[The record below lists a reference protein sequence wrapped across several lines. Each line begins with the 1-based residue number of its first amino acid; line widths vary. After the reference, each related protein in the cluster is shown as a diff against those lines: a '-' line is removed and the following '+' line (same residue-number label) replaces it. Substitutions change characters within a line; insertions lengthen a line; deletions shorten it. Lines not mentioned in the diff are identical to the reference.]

1 MIHGINR
8 GCRSKPRPTD
18 SALLQGELSTDSVRG
33 LVGTLARGSPLA
45 IPQKLSRRH
54 FVKYGASSLAMA
66 SIVAKAQ
73 TASLP
78 LGRVGSAVTA
88 APEQEATPINAA
100 TDAASHLMVDVR
112 IDGNGPYHFVVDTG
126 ADRTILASEVALEL
140 GLGRGERVML
150 KGVVR
155 AVPTETVSI
164 RTMTFGSITKR
175 KLMVPTL
182 SRSLLDADGYLG
194 LDFLD
199 GHRVTFDFEKHLL
212 QVSEPRARFSA
223 NWVRENEARIRA
235 SGPSGHLQALDCMV
249 DGTPATAFIDS
260 GAEVSAA
267 NEPLLAAL
275 ARRNPSFG
283 EMGSIRLIDITGG
296 EILGKVAMVKKISL
310 TAALTF
316 TDCPLVI
323 ADFLVFDV
331 WGLRQRPA
339 MLIGMNLLRQFK
351 RVSID
356 YGLQELRF
364 DLAADRSPPKP
375 LITMLD

>member
-1 MIHGINR
+1 MLH
-8 GCRSKPRPTD
+8 
-18 SALLQGELSTDSVRG
+18 
-33 LVGTLARGSPLA
+33 
-45 IPQKLSRRH
+45 KLSRRQ
-54 FVKYGASSLAMA
+54 FVKHGASSLAMV
-66 SIVAKAQ
+66 SILAKAQ
-73 TASLP
+73 TTPLP
-78 LGRVGSAVTA
+78 PGRAGSAVPA

-100 TDAASHLMVDVR
+100 TDAASHLMVEVH
-112 IDGNGPYHFVVDTG
+112 INGNGPYHFVVDTG
-126 ADRTILASEVALEL
+126 ADRTILASEVAVEL
-140 GLGRGERVML
+140 GLSRGERVML

-155 AVPTETVSI
+155 AVLTETVSI

-175 KLMVPTL
+175 KLTVPTL

-199 GHRVTFDFEKHLL
+199 GHRVTFDFEHHLL
-212 QVSEPRARFSA
+212 QVSEPRTRFSA

-249 DGTPATAFIDS
+249 DGIPATAFIDS

-267 NEPLLAAL
+267 NESLRAAL

-296 EILGKVAMVKKISL
+296 EILGKVATVNKIRL
-310 TAALTF
+310 AAALTF

-339 MLIGMNLLRQFK
+339 LLIGMNLLRQFS

-356 YGLQELRF
+356 YGLHELRF
-364 DLAADRSPPKP
+364 DLAAYSPPPKP

>member
-1 MIHGINR
+1 MADADPSG
-8 GCRSKPRPTD
+8 RP
-18 SALLQGELSTDSVRG
+18 SA
-33 LVGTLARGSPLA
+33 TL
-45 IPQKLSRRH
+45 QKLSRRR
-54 FVKYGASSLAMA
+54 FVTYGASSLAMA
-66 SIVAKAQ
+66 SILGKAQ
-73 TASLP
+73 TVSP
-78 LGRVGSAVTA
+78 
-88 APEQEATPINAA
+88 PEPDVTPINAA
-100 TDAASHLMVDVR
+100 TDSASHLMVEVH
-112 IDGNGPYHFVVDTG
+112 INGNGPYHFVVDTG
-126 ADRTILASEVALEL
+126 ADRSVLASEVAVEL
-140 GLGRGERVML
+140 GLIHGDRVML

-155 AVPTETVSI
+155 AVLSETVSI

-175 KLMVPTL
+175 HLTVPTL

-199 GHRVTFDFEKHLL
+199 GYRVIFDFKNHLL

-223 NWVRENEARIRA
+223 NWVRDNEARIRA
-235 SGPSGHLQALDCMV
+235 TGSSGHLRALDCTI
-249 DGTPATAFIDS
+249 DGITATAFIDT

-275 ARRNPSFG
+275 EKHNPSFG
-283 EMGSIRLIDITGG
+283 DMGIIHLVDITGG

-310 TAALTF
+310 TTALTF
-316 TDCPLVI
+316 TDCPLVM

-339 MLIGMNLLRQFK
+339 LLIGMNLLRQFE

-364 DLAADRSPPKP
+364 DLAAYRPPPKG
-375 LITMLD
+375 LITMAD

>member
-1 MIHGINR
+1 L
-8 GCRSKPRPTD
+8 
-18 SALLQGELSTDSVRG
+18 A
-33 LVGTLARGSPLA
+33 TL
-45 IPQKLSRRH
+45 QKLSRRQ

-66 SIVAKAQ
+66 SIAAKAQ
-73 TASLP
+73 TASP
-78 LGRVGSAVTA
+78 LGSAESAITA
-88 APEQEATPINAA
+88 APEREATPINAA
-100 TDAASHLMVDVR
+100 TDAASHLMVDVH
-112 IDGNGPYHFVVDTG
+112 INGNGPYHFVVDTG
-126 ADRTILASEVALEL
+126 ADRTILASEVAVEL
-140 GLGRGERVML
+140 GLSRGEQVML

-155 AVPTETVSI
+155 AILTETVSI

-175 KLMVPTL
+175 RLMVPTL

-199 GHRVTFDFEKHLL
+199 GHRVTFDFQNHLL

-235 SGPSGHLQALDCMV
+235 SGSSGHLQALDCMV
-249 DGTPATAFIDS
+249 DGVPATAFIDS

-267 NEPLLAAL
+267 NEALLAAL

-296 EILGKVAMVKKISL
+296 EIFGKVAMVNKIRL
-310 TAALTF
+310 AALTF
-316 TDCPLVI
+316 INCPLVI

-339 MLIGMNLLRQFK
+339 LLIGMNLLRQFG

-364 DLAADRSPPKP
+364 DLAAYRSPPKQ
-375 LITMLD
+375 LITMID

>member
-1 MIHGINR
+1 
-8 GCRSKPRPTD
+8 
-18 SALLQGELSTDSVRG
+18 
-33 LVGTLARGSPLA
+33 
-45 IPQKLSRRH
+45 
-54 FVKYGASSLAMA
+54 MA
-66 SIVAKAQ
+66 SIWAKARPP
-73 TASLP
+73 SLP
-78 LGRVGSAVTA
+78 LGSVGSAIPA

-100 TDAASHLMVDVR
+100 TDAASHLMVDVH
-112 IDGNGPYHFVVDTG
+112 INGHGPYHFVVDTG
-126 ADRTILASEVALEL
+126 ADRTILASEVAVEL
-140 GLGRGERVML
+140 GLSHGEEVML

-155 AVPTETVSI
+155 AVLTETVSI

-175 KLMVPTL
+175 HLMVPTL

-199 GHRVTFDFEKHLL
+199 GHRVTFDFQNHVL

-223 NWVRENEARIRA
+223 NWVRENEARVRA
-235 SGPSGHLQALDCMV
+235 SGSSGHLQALDCMV
-249 DGTPATAFIDS
+249 DDIPATAFIDS

-283 EMGSIRLIDITGG
+283 DMGSIHLIDITGG
-296 EILGKVAMVKKISL
+296 EILGKVAMVNESRL
-310 TAALTF
+310 AAALKF

-323 ADFLVFDV
+323 ADFLVFDA

-339 MLIGMNLLRQFK
+339 LLIGMNLLRQFG

-356 YGLQELRF
+356 YGLQEFRF
-364 DLAADRSPPKP
+364 DLAAYRSPPKQ
-375 LITMLD
+375 LITMID

>member
-1 MIHGINR
+1 
-8 GCRSKPRPTD
+8 
-18 SALLQGELSTDSVRG
+18 
-33 LVGTLARGSPLA
+33 
-45 IPQKLSRRH
+45 
-54 FVKYGASSLAMA
+54 VKYGASSLAMA
-66 SIVAKAQ
+66 SILAKAQ
-73 TASLP
+73 TASP
-78 LGRVGSAVTA
+78 PFGSVESAITA
-88 APEQEATPINAA
+88 APERDATPINAS
-100 TDAASHLMVDVR
+100 TDAANHLMVDVR
-112 IDGNGPYHFVVDTG
+112 INGNGPYHFVVDTG
-126 ADRTILASEVALEL
+126 ADRTILASEVAVEL
-140 GLGRGERVML
+140 GLSHGEEVML

-155 AVPTETVSI
+155 AVLTETVSI

-175 KLMVPTL
+175 HLVVPTL

-199 GHRVTFDFEKHLL
+199 GHRVTFDFQNHKL
-212 QVSEPRARFSA
+212 QVSEPRARISA
-223 NWVRENEARIRA
+223 DWLRENEARIRA
-235 SGPSGHLQALDCMV
+235 SGSSGHLQALDCMV
-249 DGTPATAFIDS
+249 DGIPATAFIDS

-283 EMGSIRLIDITGG
+283 GMGSIHLVDITGG
-296 EILGKVAMVKKISL
+296 KILGKVAMVKKIRL

-339 MLIGMNLLRQFK
+339 LLIGMNLLRQFA

-364 DLAADRSPPKP
+364 DLAAYSSLPKP
-375 LITMLD
+375 LITMVD